1 MAWVEAGA
9 GGYQVA
15 LDEEGRVV
23 CRNAAGRRLKSLP
36 SKLNDDPVVTGLK
49 QLTEWLAA
57 HRRRCL
63 EDVERWMVR
72 SLPVPTAVITA
83 VWADEAWQG
92 VLRDL
97 VVTGADGSVTGFLR
111 GADAERG
118 LGLVDLDG
126 DTVRLT
132 DGEIRIP
139 HPVLLGDLDE
149 LREFAVEL
157 GVSQQVQQL
166 YREVWH
172 RPDGAGAPAGTQ
184 VTTYAGGR
192 YNALRDLLGRCA
204 RLGYRVRGG
213 HAVLPVVEG
222 GVPLEA
228 RVWVGDYYEYD
239 ECETG
244 ALSWTGPDGKVLPQ
258 AGVGPVAWSE
268 GMRMAAALYAGRT
281 VEGEEAA

>member
-1 MAWVEAGA
+1 METGT

-15 LDEEGRVV
+15 FDEEGKVV
-23 CRNAAGRRLKSLP
+23 CRNAAGRQLKAVP
-36 SKLNDDPVVTGLK
+36 PKLNDDPVVVGLK
-49 QLTEWLAA
+49 QLTEWLEA
-57 HRRRCL
+57 HRRGCR
-63 EDVERWMVR
+63 ESVERWMVR
-72 SLPVPTAVITA
+72 SLPVPAAVVTA
-83 VWADEAWQG
+83 VWADEAWQE

-97 VVTGADGSVTGFLR
+97 VVTGPDGAVAGFLR

-132 DGEIRIP
+132 DGELRIP
-139 HPVLLGDLDE
+139 HPVLLEDLDE

-172 RPDGAGAPAGTQ
+172 RPADTAGTE
-184 VTTYAGGR
+184 VTTYAGGH
-192 YNALRDLLGRCA
+192 YAALRDLLGRCA

-213 HAVLPVVEG
+213 HAVLPVVEDG
-222 GVPLEA
+222 RDLEA

-244 ALSWTGPDGKVLPQ
+244 ALSWTGPDGKVLPL
-258 AGVGPVAWSE
+258 AEVGPVAWSE

-281 VEGEEAA
+281 IEGEEAA

>member
-1 MAWVEAGA
+1 MAWVEAGS

-15 LDEEGRVV
+15 LDAEGRVV
-23 CRNAAGRRLKSLP
+23 CRNAAGRQLKSVP
-36 SKLNDDPVVTGLK
+36 SKLGDDPVVTGLK

-72 SLPVPTAVITA
+72 SLPLPAAVITA
-83 VWADEAWQG
+83 VWADEAWQD

-97 VVTGADGSVTGFLR
+97 VVTGPDGAVAGFLR

-139 HPVLLGDLDE
+139 HPVLLEDLAE

-172 RPDGAGAPAGTQ
+172 RPAAPGTGATE
-184 VTTYAGGR
+184 VTDYAGGR
-192 YNALRDLLGRCA
+192 YKELRELLGRCT

-213 HAVLPVVEG
+213 HAVLPVVEA
-222 GVPLEA
+222 GVALEA

-244 ALSWTGPDGKVLPQ
+244 ALSWTGPDGKVL
-258 AGVGPVAWSE
+258 ALAEVGPVAWSE
-268 GMRMAAALYAGRT
+268 GMRMAAALHAGRT

>member
-1 MAWVEAGA
+1 MAWVDTGA

-15 LDEEGRVV
+15 LDDEGKVL
-23 CRNAAGRRLKSLP
+23 CRNAAGRPLKSVP
-36 SKLNDDPVVTGLK
+36 PKLNDDPVVVGLK

-57 HRRRCL
+57 HRRGCL
-63 EDVERWMVR
+63 ETAERWMVR
-72 SLPVPTAVITA
+72 SLPVPVAVVTA
-83 VWADEAWQG
+83 VWADEAWQE

-97 VVTGADGSVTGFLR
+97 VVTGPDGSVAGFLR

-118 LGLVDLDG
+118 IGLVDLDG

-132 DGEIRIP
+132 GDELRIP
-139 HPVLLGDLDE
+139 HPVLLDDLDE

-172 RPDGAGAPAGTQ
+172 RPADGTGTS
-184 VTTYAGGR
+184 VDTYSGGR
-192 YNALRDLLGRCA
+192 YGALRDLLGRCT
-204 RLGYRVRGG
+204 RLGYRVRAG
-213 HAVLPVVEG
+213 HAVLPVVEDG
-222 GVPLEA
+222 RALEA

-244 ALSWTGPDGKVLPQ
+244 SLSWAGPDGGVLPL
-258 AGVGPVAWSE
+258 AEVGPVAWSE

-281 VEGEEAA
+281 IEGEEAA

>member
-1 MAWVEAGA
+1 MAWVETGA
-9 GGYQVA
+9 GGYRVA
-15 LDEEGRVV
+15 LDGEGKVV
-23 CRNAAGRRLKSLP
+23 CRNAAGRELKSLP
-36 SKLNDDPVVTGLK
+36 SKLGDDPVVTQLR

-57 HRRRCL
+57 HERRCQ

-72 SLPVPTAVITA
+72 SLPVPAAVLTA
-83 VWADEAWQG
+83 VWADEAWQA

-97 VVTGADGSVTGFLR
+97 VVTGPNGAVAGFLR

-132 DGEIRIP
+132 DGEILIP
-139 HPVLLGDLDE
+139 HPVLLPDLDD

-157 GVSQQVQQL
+157 GVSQRVPQL

-172 RPDGAGAPAGTQ
+172 RPDERPTGTE

-192 YNALRDLLGRCA
+192 YRELRELLGRCA
-204 RLGYRVRGG
+204 RLGHRVRGG
-213 HAVLPVVEG
+213 SAVQPVVEAG
-222 GVPLEA
+222 RTVEA

-239 ECETG
+239 ACETG
-244 ALSWTGPDGKVLPQ
+244 ALSWAGPDGRVLPL
-258 AGVGPVAWSE
+258 AEVGPIAWSE

-281 VEGEEAA
+281 IEGEDVA

>member
-1 MAWVEAGA
+1 MTWVEAGT

-15 LDEEGRVV
+15 LDAEGRVV
-23 CRNAAGRRLKSLP
+23 CRNAAGRPLKSLP
-36 SKLNDDPVVTGLK
+36 SKLNDDPVVTGFK

-57 HRRRCL
+57 HRRGCL

-72 SLPVPTAVITA
+72 SLPVPAAVLVA
-83 VWADEAWQG
+83 VWPDEAWQE

-97 VVTGADGSVTGFLR
+97 VVTGADGEVAGFLR

-132 DGEIRIP
+132 DGEILIP
-139 HPVLLGDLDE
+139 HPVLLEDLDE

-172 RPDGAGAPAGTQ
+172 RPAEAASGTE
-184 VTTYAGGR
+184 VTSYAGGR
-192 YNALRDLLGRCA
+192 YKALRDLLGRCA

-213 HAVLPVVEG
+213 YAVLPVVEG
-222 GVPLEA
+222 GRALEA

-244 ALSWTGPDGKVLPQ
+244 ALSWAGPDGTILP
-258 AGVGPVAWSE
+258 AAEVGPVAWSE

-281 VEGEEAA
+281 IEGEEPA

>member
-9 GGYQVA
+9 GGYEVA
-15 LDEEGRVV
+15 LDEEGKVI
-23 CRNAAGRRLKSLP
+23 CRNAAGRRLKAVP
-36 SKLNDDPVVTGLK
+36 PKLNDDPVVTGLR

-63 EDVERWMVR
+63 DDVERWMVR
-72 SLPVPTAVITA
+72 SLPVPAAVVTA
-83 VWADEAWQG
+83 VWADEAWQE

-97 VVTGADGSVTGFLR
+97 VVTGADGSVAGFLR

-139 HPVLLGDLDE
+139 HPVLLDDLDD

-157 GVSQQVQQL
+157 GVAQHVQQL

-172 RPDGAGAPAGTQ
+172 RPAGADAPGTE

-192 YNALRDLLGRCA
+192 YKELRELLGRCA

-222 GVPLEA
+222 GAALEA
-228 RVWVGDYYEYD
+228 RVWVGDFYDYD

-244 ALSWTGPDGKVLPQ
+244 ALSWTGPDGKVLPL
-258 AGVGPVAWSE
+258 ARVGPVAWSE
-268 GMRMAAALYAGRT
+268 GMRMAAALHAGRT
-281 VEGEEAA
+281 IEGEEAV

>member
-1 MAWVEAGA
+1 MTWVEAGT

-15 LDEEGRVV
+15 LDDEGRVV
-23 CRNAAGRRLKSLP
+23 CRNAAGRPLKSLP

-57 HRRRCL
+57 HRRRCQ

-72 SLPVPTAVITA
+72 SLPVPAAVVVA
-83 VWADEAWQG
+83 VWPDEAWQD

-97 VVTGADGSVTGFLR
+97 VVTGAGGEVAGFLR

-139 HPVLLGDLDE
+139 HPVLLEGLDE

-172 RPDGAGAPAGTQ
+172 RPAQAAPGTE
-184 VTTYAGGR
+184 VTAYSGGR
-192 YNALRDLLGRCA
+192 YKELRELLGRCA

-213 HAVLPVVEG
+213 HAVLPVVEDG
-222 GVPLEA
+222 LALEA

-239 ECETG
+239 ACETG
-244 ALSWTGPDGKVLPQ
+244 ALSWAGPDGKVLPL
-258 AGVGPVAWSE
+258 AEVGPVAWSE
-268 GMRMAAALYAGRT
+268 GMRMAAALHAGRT
-281 VEGEEAA
+281 IEGEEPA

>member
-1 MAWVEAGA
+1 MTWVEAGT

-15 LDEEGRVV
+15 LDAEGRVV
-23 CRNAAGRRLKSLP
+23 CRNAAGRPLKSLP

-57 HRRRCL
+57 HRRGCL

-72 SLPVPTAVITA
+72 SLPVPAAVLVA
-83 VWADEAWQG
+83 VWPDEAWQE

-97 VVTGADGSVTGFLR
+97 VVTGSDGEVAGFLR

-132 DGEIRIP
+132 DGEILIP
-139 HPVLLGDLDE
+139 HPVLLEDLDE

-172 RPDGAGAPAGTQ
+172 RPAEAASGTE
-184 VTTYAGGR
+184 VTSYAGGR

-213 HAVLPVVEG
+213 YAVLPVVEG
-222 GVPLEA
+222 GRALEA

-244 ALSWTGPDGKVLPQ
+244 ALSWAGPDGTIRP
-258 AGVGPVAWSE
+258 AAEVGPVAWSE

-281 VEGEEAA
+281 IEGEEPA

>member
-1 MAWVEAGA
+1 MAWVEAGS

-15 LDEEGRVV
+15 LDAEGKVV
-23 CRNAAGRRLKSLP
+23 CRNAAGRQLKSVP
-36 SKLNDDPVVTGLK
+36 SKLGDDPVVTGLK

-57 HRRRCL
+57 HERGCL

-72 SLPVPTAVITA
+72 SLPVPAAVITA
-83 VWADEAWQG
+83 VWADEAWQQ

-97 VVTGADGSVTGFLR
+97 VVTGADGAVAGFLR

-132 DGEIRIP
+132 DGEVRIP
-139 HPVLLGDLDE
+139 HPVLLEDLDE

-157 GVSQQVQQL
+157 GVSQRVQQL

-172 RPDGAGAPAGTQ
+172 RPADAGGQAAQ
-184 VTTYAGGR
+184 IAAYAGGR
-192 YNALRDLLGRCA
+192 YKELRELLGRCT

-222 GVPLEA
+222 GVAQEA

-244 ALSWTGPDGKVLPQ
+244 ALSWTGPDGTVLGL
-258 AGVGPVAWSE
+258 AEVGPVAWSE
-268 GMRMAAALYAGRT
+268 GMRMAAALHAGRT
-281 VEGEEAA
+281 IEGEEAA

>member
-1 MAWVEAGA
+1 MTWVEAGT

-15 LDEEGRVV
+15 LDAEGRVV
-23 CRNAAGRRLKSLP
+23 CRNAAGRPLKSLP

-57 HRRRCL
+57 HRRGCL

-72 SLPVPTAVITA
+72 SLPVPAAVLVA
-83 VWADEAWQG
+83 VWPDEAWQE

-97 VVTGADGSVTGFLR
+97 VVTGADGEVAGFLR

-132 DGEIRIP
+132 DGEILIP
-139 HPVLLGDLDE
+139 HPVLLEDLDE

-172 RPDGAGAPAGTQ
+172 RPAEAASGTE
-184 VTTYAGGR
+184 VTSYAGGR
-192 YNALRDLLGRCA
+192 YKALRDLLGRCA

-213 HAVLPVVEG
+213 YAVLPVVEG
-222 GVPLEA
+222 GRALEA

-244 ALSWTGPDGKVLPQ
+244 ALSWAGPDGTILP
-258 AGVGPVAWSE
+258 AAEVGPVAWSE

-281 VEGEEAA
+281 IEGEEPT

>member
-1 MAWVEAGA
+1 MTWVEAGT

-15 LDEEGRVV
+15 LDAEGRVV
-23 CRNAAGRRLKSLP
+23 CRNAAGRPLKSVP

-57 HRRRCL
+57 HRRSCL

-72 SLPVPTAVITA
+72 SLPVPAAVLVA
-83 VWADEAWQG
+83 VWPDEAWQE
-92 VLRDL
+92 VLRDV
-97 VVTGADGSVTGFLR
+97 VVTGVDGEVAGFLR

-132 DGEIRIP
+132 AGEIRIP
-139 HPVLLGDLDE
+139 HPVLLEDLDE

-172 RPDGAGAPAGTQ
+172 RPAAVAAGTE
-184 VTTYAGGR
+184 VTDYSGGR
-192 YNALRDLLGRCA
+192 YKELRELLGRCA

-222 GVPLEA
+222 GLALEA

-239 ECETG
+239 ACETG
-244 ALSWTGPDGKVLPQ
+244 ALSWAGPDGKVLPLAQ
-258 AGVGPVAWSE
+258 VGPVAWSE
-268 GMRMAAALYAGRT
+268 GMRMAAALHAGRT
-281 VEGEEAA
+281 IEGEEAA

>member
-1 MAWVEAGA
+1 MAWVEAGV

-15 LDEEGRVV
+15 LDTEGRVI
-23 CRNAAGRRLKSLP
+23 CRNAAGRLLKTVP
-36 SKLNDDPVVTGLK
+36 TKLGDDPVVAGLRR
-49 QLTEWLAA
+49 LTEWLTA

-72 SLPVPTAVITA
+72 SLPVPAAVVTA
-83 VWADEAWQG
+83 VWADEAWRE

-97 VVTGADGSVTGFLR
+97 VVTGQDGSVAGFLR

-118 LGLVDLDG
+118 LGVVDLDG

-132 DGEIRIP
+132 DAEIRIP
-139 HPVLLGDLDE
+139 HPVLLEDLDD
-149 LREFAVEL
+149 LREFAAEL

-172 RPDGAGAPAGTQ
+172 RPAGRAAATE

-192 YNALRDLLGRCA
+192 YKELRELLGRCA

-213 HAVLPVVEG
+213 YAVVPVVEAG
-222 GVPLEA
+222 LTVEA
-228 RVWVGDYYEYD
+228 RLWVGDYYEYD

-244 ALSWTGPDGKVLPQ
+244 SLSWTGPDGSVLPL
-258 AGVGPVAWSE
+258 GEVGPVAWSE
-268 GMRMAAALYAGRT
+268 GMRMAAGLYAGRT
-281 VEGEEAA
+281 TEGEESA